1 LDRVRR
7 ISEEIVQKYPGV
19 FGTDYQVNKDELNKR
34 TVVHSKMLRNKIAGY
49 ITKMNGKAAAEEERE
64 EGEEEAVEQPAAE

>member
-19 FGTDYQVNKDELNKR
+19 FGLDYQANKDQLNKIA
-34 TVVHSKMLRNKIAGY
+34 VVHSKMLRNKIAGY
-49 ITKMNGKAAAEEERE
+49 ITKMNGKAAQQEVEETV
-64 EGEEEAVEQPAAE
+64 AEQPAP